1 MSHGIRPGPI
11 FGKLKAGQTVHFE
24 GQTLD
29 PKDFVGPDI
38 PGRQVAVCGD
48 TCDSSEL
55 SALVARAEGGLD
67 LLCHEATMEG
77 RLWEKCVSVGHS
89 TPAMAVQVETN
100 TVLHLFTPAVF
111 GFRQLSNPCCR

>member
-1 MSHGIRPGPI
+1 M
-11 FGKLKAGQTVHFE
+11 HFE

-38 PGRQVAVCGD
+38 SGRQVAVCGD